1 MSGFVARQTTAQI
14 QVGPDDAL
22 SLIQAA
28 SRSDG
33 TIERAGAPKVII
45 VEDEVLVAWFLES
58 LLLDMKLEVAE
69 IFSTGEAA
77 LAAADRHA
85 PDLIMMDI
93 NLGAG
98 IDGVE
103 TAIRL
108 RQKHPV
114 PIGLFTACQRHS
126 GGSAGPEHPNG
137 WSATSS
143 VIVKPIFVPHRLSG
157 AAGLDPHTF

>member
-1 MSGFVARQTTAQI
+1 MRGLVARQMTAQI
-14 QVGPDDAL
+14 HVGPDDAL
-22 SLIQAA
+22 SPTQTAP
-28 SRSDG
+28 RSDG
-33 TIERAGAPKVII
+33 KIERAGAPKVIV
-45 VEDEVLVAWFLES
+45 VEDEVLVAWFVES

-103 TAIRL
+103 TAVRW

-114 PIGLFTACQRHS
+114 PVIFFSAYASETVRDRIARDLPDARLVIKPASPGQLQKTIESALQIRH
-126 GGSAGPEHPNG
+126 
-137 WSATSS
+137 
-143 VIVKPIFVPHRLSG
+143 
-157 AAGLDPHTF
+157 